1 MVDGTAAT
9 WRRGMARKHHPDP
22 EVYDYRMPVGCMMLF
37 GLPFLLGGLF
47 AIVLSLSPDAG
58 RRDVPD
64 WYILLPGGLLLFG
77 VGVLLVFTRRGTEI
91 DHRNGRVTKWWGLL
105 WPMARTVHPLA
116 DFDQVA
122 MSQRVE
128 RGRRRSYTVYPVTLV
143 GPKVR
148 AVEVDTKLTFSGADE
163 LAKDIARCTGFQ
175 FVDRSQGSPIV
186 RLAAEVDA
194 SLRERQQGSG
204 ARVNVPDPPADAR
217 SRVAVFGETIR
228 FDIPAPGFHRRD
240 LWGMGFGLLVPAGV
254 ALLWLK
260 PVYQRG
266 AVPLPMMAA
275 LAVLLVGLPF
285 VVFFVPPLSV
295 AWRRTRVEA
304 SPRELRVR
312 FRGMI
317 LRRTRALLTHTVKE
331 IEVVDLASFKGNA
344 DARGSMGELVV
355 VRSDHGTLAFGVGLS
370 DAELDWI
377 RAVLWNVV
385 TA

>member
-1 MVDGTAAT
+1 
-9 WRRGMARKHHPDP
+9 MARKHHPDP

-91 DHRNGRVTKWWGLL
+91 DHRNGRVTKWWGLVR
-105 WPMARTVHPLA
+105 PMTRTVHPLA
-116 DFDQVA
+116 DFDQVTL
-122 MSQRVE
+122 SQRQE
-128 RGRRRSYTVYPVTLV
+128 RGHRRSYTVYPVSLS
-143 GPKVR
+143 GPTVR
-148 AVEVDTKLTFSGADE
+148 PLTVDTPLTFTGGLE
-163 LAKDIARCTGFQ
+163 LAQDLARFTGLQ
-175 FVDRSQGSPIV
+175 LLDRSQGSPLV
-186 RLAAEVDA
+186 RLAEEVGEP
-194 SLRERQQGSG
+194 LRERQQDTG

-217 SRVAVFGETIR
+217 SRVAVLGETIR

-266 AVPLPMMAA
+266 AVSLPMMAA
-275 LAVLLVGLPF
+275 LAVLLVCLPF
-285 VVFFVPPLSV
+285 LVFFVPPLSA

-304 SPRELRVR
+304 SPQEVRVR
-312 FRGMI
+312 LRG
-317 LRRTRALLTHTVKE
+317 LFFRRTRALLTQAVGE
-331 IEVVDLASFKGNA
+331 VEVVDLASFRGYPG
-344 DARGSMGELVV
+344 ARGSMGKLIV
-355 VRSDHGTLAFGVGLS
+355 VRSDQNTLAFGAGLS
-370 DAELDWI
+370 DAELDWM
-377 RAVLWNVV
+377 RAVLWSVV